1 MLHTIG
7 WLLVPVLLLFWSVG
21 VWVVHAVAA
30 WAISQA
36 GATANVATR
45 SEVLHLPQ
53 WLAPWVPP
61 EFAQGVNSLIASL
74 APVMA
79 SLLQDAP
86 LLAGGLTTAMW
97 LIWALGVLSLFLLGA
112 GLHLSGLLR
121 RRTSHPS
128 SRWLGQR
135 ASR

>member
-36 GATANVATR
+36 GATASVATR

-61 EFAQGVNSLIASL
+61 EFAQSVNSLIASL
-74 APVMA
+74 APA
-79 SLLQDAP
+79 IESLLHAAP
-86 LLAGGLTTAMW
+86 LLAGGLAAAMW
-97 LIWALGVLSLFLLGA
+97 AIWALGVLALILLGA
-112 GLHLSGLLR
+112 GLHLTGLLR
-121 RRTSHPS
+121 RRTSHRL
-128 SRWLGQR
+128 SRRLGQR
-135 ASR
+135 ISG